1 MRVTVYHGLGFVWLS
16 YVFPA
21 MGVMFALGGS
31 LMAVSLRRG
40 GVVSTVRSR
49 VRRLLPSMWALGVL
63 VVPLSLWLMWR
74 ADATALPSA
83 DLLLW
88 VLPMGQPGG
97 GDQVLPATI
106 VLWYLVTYLWLVLLS
121 PLLLA
126 AFRRWPLW
134 TVLAPLA
141 VLAATQLSGLDLAS
155 TAGDGWSNVATFGA
169 CWVLGFAHRDG
180 LLRRLPVPVW
190 LLSAASA
197 GGRRRLGVHPSG
209 RRRHDGPQR
218 DPARAGPLLGR
229 LRDPAAAPHADA
241 GLAAPHRPLDWL
253 VTLVNARAVTI
264 YLWHNIAIS
273 ASEPLGD
280 RLDVWRFATAAA
292 DALTAVLMAALLAAA
307 VLGAG
312 LGRGRRRPAPP
323 EGNTDR
329 KSQIFLRRKALL
341 RKTCDGS
348 VRSARSARLV
358 SVGRLARTWS
368 PLERPVRRR
377 FTHGARW
384 WPTQRASAARAAAHE
399 WVSRAGT
406 PTSPRTGRCRAP

>member
-1 MRVTVYHGLGFVWLS
+1 MRTDNPQRSPRIGRVTSTPVALPGSPTIRGVAAVPVAVVPRADEPRGRDRYLDALRALAIARVIVYHAVGFVWLS

-40 GVVSTVRSR
+40 GVVKTVRGR
-49 VRRLLPSMWALGVL
+49 VRRLVPSMWALGVL

-74 ADATALPSA
+74 DDPTALPSA

-88 VLPMGQPGG
+88 VLPVGQPGG

-141 VLAATQLSGLDLAS
+141 VLAATQLSGLDLES
-155 TAGDGWSNVATFGA
+155 TSGDVLVDVATFGA

-190 LLSAASA
+190 LLSAAALLAGGAAWAFTHPGEGGTLDLNEIPLAQGLYSA
-197 GGRRRLGVHPSG
+197 GFVILLLRRTPTLSWL
-209 RRRHDGPQR
+209 RRVP
-218 DPARAGPLLGR
+218 
-229 LRDPAAAPHADA
+229 
-241 GLAAPHRPLDWL
+241 PLDWL
-253 VTLVNARAVTI
+253 VTFVNARAVTI

-280 RLDVWRFATAAA
+280 RLDVWRFGDRTGY
-292 DALTAVLMAALLAAA
+292 ALTAVLMAALLAAA
-307 VLGAG
+307 VLG
-312 LGRGRRRPAPP
+312 LGWVEDVAARRRPQLIP
-323 EGNTDR
+323 R
-329 KSQIFLRRKALL
+329 
-341 RKTCDGS
+341 
-348 VRSARSARLV
+348 
-358 SVGRLARTWS
+358 
-368 PLERPVRRR
+368 
-377 FTHGARW
+377 
-384 WPTQRASAARAAAHE
+384 
-399 WVSRAGT
+399 VSR
-406 PTSPRTGRCRAP
+406 